1 MRIGLRTVKTAIAS
15 VLAMYIAQWI
25 GLHFAA
31 SAGVIAILSLAGT
44 KKNSL
49 HTGIERLL
57 SLVVATLVSFCI
69 FEWVGFSPLSFGIY
83 LLLFIP
89 IVVKLKLT
97 EGIVV
102 SSVLVTH
109 YLTEAHFS
117 LSLIGNEFLLMG
129 IGAGM
134 AVIMNLYMPDRKKE
148 LVKQQRAAEELFR
161 ALLWDLS
168 TWPTGDQLAQLIE
181 DSRDLMKK
189 LHEGQ
194 KQARLYQEDH
204 FFEEPIYFEE
214 YFLMRSAQVRML
226 QDMLILQR
234 TIAVDSALLVELK
247 EVLAFTAQT
256 FAEKNDGTLL
266 LEKVEGLFLFY
277 QRQALPKN
285 RDEFENRA
293 RLFQFLQSF
302 KGFIEIKSEFFDTFQ
317 HVVQK

>member
-1 MRIGLRTVKTAIAS
+1 MRIGLRTIKTAIAS
-15 VLAMYIAQWI
+15 VIAMYLASIL
-25 GLHFAA
+25 GLHFSA

-49 HTGIERLL
+49 HAGIERLL
-57 SLVVATLVSFCI
+57 SLIVATLISFII
-69 FEWVGFSPLSFGIY
+69 FELIGFSPIGFGIY

-117 LSLIGNEFLLMG
+117 PSLIVNEFLLMG

-134 AVIMNLYMPDRKKE
+134 AVLFNLYMPDRQKE
-148 LVKQQRAAEELFR
+148 LVKQQQATESLFR
-161 ALLWDLS
+161 QLLSDLS
-168 TWPTGDQLAQLIE
+168 TWPDANQLVELVQ
-181 DSRDLMKK
+181 DSTVLMNK

-194 KQARLYQEDH
+194 RQARLYQEDH
-204 FFEEPIYFEE
+204 FFDEPIYFEE

-226 QDMLILQR
+226 QDMLALQQ
-234 TIAVDSALLVELK
+234 TITVDPALLVELK
-247 EVLAFTAQT
+247 LVLAFTANT
-256 FAEKNDGTLL
+256 FAERNDGTRL
-266 LEKVEGLFLFY
+266 LEKEEQLFHFY
-277 QRQALPKN
+277 QQQPLPKD
-285 RDEFENRA
+285 RSEFENRA

-302 KGFIEIKSEFFDTFQ
+302 KGFIEIKSEFFDTFKD
-317 HVVQK
+317 VKRK